1 MKKYIYTIALAAVMA
16 VLPTLANAADYLT
29 VAEAMDVY
37 SSLNLADGSSSSST
51 YAIRGYVTRWK
62 SGYPDYQN
70 AEFYIDDTANG
81 STTMLLAFRA
91 KGNSDSD
98 QRKLNVGEYV
108 EIVGKF
114 QNYQGKAEIVNGTY
128 SVLEE
133 ETPPDPVNYYTVAEI
148 KSVFYELS
156 LASGATSTETYT
168 VRGYVT
174 EWKSGYPNYQNADF
188 YFDDSAEGRSGIECY
203 RLTASEE
210 ADKRTLNVGEYVEAT
225 AKLKNYYDRCEL
237 VEGTFKVIEGET
249 PPSPKTYTLTI
260 SAGVGGTVN
269 SEVNGTYEE
278 NTKVTI
284 KATANE
290 GYKFA
295 QWSDESTSATRVIK
309 MTQDYTLQAQF
320 EQEEPECLH
329 PELEG
334 KKGLE
339 IRDALYKQ
347 IKDHTVLTYSQVRGD
362 NANVDFKTDG
372 TLWDIY
378 NNCSQ
383 LYKANYCRYEDVDAE
398 ECDCYNREHVLP
410 KSFWGSSTDEPMYT
424 DLHHVYSTDA
434 KSNSMRSAWPYGA
447 VYSATW
453 TNNAGAKVG
462 NSYTYGNSSPVFE
475 PVDEFKGDIARIYFY
490 MATCYK
496 NKDFTQGGKG
506 FEMFTWNNSEC
517 GFTDKA
523 LKILLKWHRNDAVSQ
538 KEVTRNGKVEGK
550 QGNRNPFVDDPDLV
564 EYIWGDKANEVF
576 SCNPDTGIEDLQTAP
591 HANVQKVISEGH
603 LYIVRDG
610 QIYSITGVKMK

>member
-1 MKKYIYTIALAAVMA
+1 MKKYLYTIVLAAAMA
-16 VLPTLANAADYLT
+16 VLPTIANAADYLT

-51 YAIRGYVTRWK
+51 YTIRGYVTRWK

-98 QRKLNVGEYV
+98 KRKLNVGEYV
-108 EIVGKF
+108 ELTGKF

-128 SVLEE
+128 SVLAE

-148 KSVFYELS
+148 KNVYDNMG
-156 LASGATSTETYT
+156 LASGATSSESFI

-174 EWKSGYPNYQNADF
+174 QWKSGYPNYQNADF
-188 YFDDSAEGRSGIECY
+188 YFDDSADGSGIECF
-203 RLTASEE
+203 RLTASVEE
-210 ADKRTLNVGEYVEAT
+210 DKRVLNVGEYVEAT
-225 AKLKNYYDRCEL
+225 AQLKNYNGRCEL
-237 VEGTFKVIEGET
+237 VNGTFVVIEGET

-290 GYKFA
+290 GYTFA
-295 QWSDESTSATRVIK
+295 QWSDGNTSATRTITMNK
-309 MTQDYTLQAQF
+309 NYTLQAQF
-320 EQEEPECLH
+320 EKEEPECLH

-339 IRDALYKQ
+339 IRDALYEQ

-372 TLWDIY
+372 RLWDIY
-378 NNCSQ
+378 NNCSS
-383 LYKANYCRYEDVDAE
+383 LYKANYCRNEGSDVD

-496 NKDFTQGGKG
+496 NKNFTQGGKG
-506 FEMFTWNNSEC
+506 FEMFTWSNGEC
-517 GFTDKA
+517 GFTEKA

-564 EYIWGDKANEVF
+564 EYIWGDKANVAF
-576 SCNPDTGIEDLQTAP
+576 TCNPETGIKDAQTET
-591 HANVQKVISEGH
+591 HANVQKVVSEGH

-610 QIYSITGVKMK
+610 EMYSITGVKVK